1 VTTTWGTNLVLTNVY
16 TGEAWFGAG
25 PSAGTVDAGPDPPDG
40 LVVEFMEAGVRKSEV
55 VRAEVAAPQEYS
67 WLVRMRSVGTA
78 PTDATIKVGVWEDAT
93 HLFVPQDFSV
103 VLDNSAA
110 GIFVNLRKEN
120 GYITGLP
127 KSATLYVDNAVNIQS
142 IENLDPLVGTY
153 GDPVRLRVTVRN
165 TGRYTDTYNVGAGGT
180 LDSITLAPDTE
191 GSVIVT
197 TTLPL
202 GTNVPIVITAEGD
215 YARDQDFVL
224 ATGVQ
229 PIVLKGYDS
238 AYSLNRAGILPWVP
252 YDNDPTTPTPGS
264 PPAMVAKKV
273 GSGSVIAAGIA
284 ATCRGAPGITMRW
297 VLGELN
303 VLMENM
309 FKWMTSGTNVLWF
322 EDNRVYYM
330 NQERGCRY
338 LTDNLRARGYT
349 IDGLADNT
357 VTVPITDTLLS
368 GYDIFVLPQLQIG
381 DRYLGGDP
389 DLLSDAEV
397 QAIKSF
403 VQNGGGLLITE
414 SADYGGYNYAR
425 VGNKILHELGF
436 GWWFQHDQLTDNI
449 YKVTYDY
456 QPVVLAEDT
465 NDIGSAYRAATG
477 KENIRLY
484 NACTLIPE
492 PTLSATVAAPDSE
505 GTEESSIVVPIT
517 IANLSVGAVWDNYFL
532 WVEDTKGWT
541 DNDNLSARNIKV
553 DNGAS
558 ATVDLTVVIPM
569 GTGGQKDTI
578 TVYARSFSGYGSSP
592 LIFRGIFIV
601 TSVSKGLKIDNTF
614 GNMAHVTLVDT
625 LVDPCWTYDPLTF
638 TVILTNNKVLD
649 DKYVLKAEWIDIAYE
664 NDNTAGLKLTPDEL
678 FVPAKDTEY
687 AALSVTLPNSWV
699 GGQSGTIRIW
709 AQGVLAENQQ
719 KKILENLY
727 AYVTVYAE
735 TKRSVQIEIQPNN
748 LEPQTGAPGSPL
760 VWLVV
765 VKNTGNARNVYTT
778 QVIDSAANVSR
789 DSLPRKDG
797 DPWGAE
803 LENKSNVILEPGKKW
818 FTYLKVNVPSNAYT
832 SENCTITVKVSG
844 TDAYDEYTV
853 FAHVL
858 EPGPRIPE
866 GVIEIAVATQVIAI
880 YVHPTTYD
888 FGVMDEH
895 KVKLT
900 DNNWFK
906 LRNTGNVEENI
917 FVRGT
922 NAQSMPGEP
931 VTTWKL
937 DNQATGL
944 DRYMMWILQGTEP
957 PFVLSTELS
966 EKPIWSYLAPGE
978 ERYFGLKI
986 QTPTAITT
994 PARMWARVKF
1004 VAVSAGT
1011 ENVGSSP

>member
-1 VTTTWGTNLVLTNVY
+1 MYLENQY
-16 TGEAWFGAG
+16 RAQAWFGEGVDDSTVQAP
-25 PSAGTVDAGPDPPDG
+25 PSPDG
-40 LVVEFMEAGVRKSEV
+40 YLLDIMIGAS
-55 VRAEVAAPQEYS
+55 AYS
-67 WLVRMRSVGTA
+67 KRSVASLSGTA
-78 PTDATIKVGVWEDAT
+78 PGGGAEENWSLRFRQFGEASYTATLWVPEWENADHA
-93 HLFVPQDFSV
+93 FVPQDYSV
-103 VLDNSAA
+103 VVVVGATRK
-110 GIFVNLRKEN
+110 NLRVEN
-120 GYITGLP
+120 AIIDMSGGAVTG
-127 KSATLYVDNAVNIQS
+127 TLVVDNAVNIQS
-142 IENLDPLVGTY
+142 IENLTPLVGNA
-153 GDPVRLRVTVRN
+153 GDPVTLRITVKN
-165 TGRYTDTYNVGAGGT
+165 TGRYTDTYSVSVVGGPDYSTGPLAPGATHTGT
-180 LDSITLAPDTE
+180 LVAA
-191 GSVIVT
+191 
-197 TTLPL
+197 LPV
-202 GTNVPIVITAEGD
+202 GTNVPIWIQAAGS
-215 YARDQDFVL
+215 YARDTDSIL

-449 YKVTYDY
+449 HKVTYDY

-492 PTLSATVAAPDSE
+492 PTLSATVAAPDQKAKE
-505 GTEESSIVVPIT
+505 GTSIVVPIT
-517 IANLSVGAVWDNYFL
+517 ITNLSVGAVWDNYFL

-541 DNDNLSARNIKV
+541 DNDNLSVRDIRL

-558 ATVDLTVVIPM
+558 TVVNLTVNIPF
-569 GTGGQKDTI
+569 GALSAVDTVR
-578 TVYARSFSGYGSSP
+578 VYARSFSGYGSSP
-592 LIFRGIFIV
+592 LIFSGTFKV
-601 TSVSKGLKIDNTF
+601 TSVPAVLAGVDVEIIEDNGT
-614 GNMAHVTLVDT
+614 AHCSVVSTLIN
-625 LVDPCWTYDPLTF
+625 PSYRYDPLTF
-638 TVILTNNKVLD
+638 TVEVWNFGMLD
-649 DKYVLKAEWIDIAYE
+649 DKYELTAWMESSTPEDIE
-664 NDNTAGLKLTPDEL
+664 NVGLKLTPDEL
-678 FVPAKDTEY
+678 FVPSGDKEY
-687 AALSVTLPNSWV
+687 ASLSVTIPESWWAGYSGVVIVKAV
-699 GGQSGTIRIW
+699 GMMSS
-709 AQGVLAENQQ
+709 ENQEP
-719 KKILENLY
+719 KEPTDNDTVLVIAGEN
-727 AYVTVYAE
+727 AAV
-735 TKRSVQIEIQPNN
+735 KIEIMPDN
-748 LEPQTGAPGSPL
+748 LEPQSGAPGSEL

-765 VKNTGNARNVYTT
+765 VKNIGNKRDTFNLTPSDVCR
-778 QVIDSAANVSR
+778 NVSR
-789 DSLPRKDG
+789 DTTSHGEG
-797 DPWGAE
+797 DSWNAALDDNSFQLNPSDKGVTK
-803 LENKSNVILEPGKKW
+803 LRV
-818 FTYLKVNVPSNAYT
+818 TVPIDSHT
-832 SENCTITVKVSG
+832 SEWDIITVTVTG
-844 TDAYDEYTV
+844 AVTGVTDNYTV
-853 FAHVL
+853 KAHVL

-866 GVIEIAVATQVIAI
+866 GVIEIAVEAEVIAI

-895 KVKLT
+895 KVKST
-900 DNNWFK
+900 PGDNYFK
-906 LRNTGNVEENI
+906 VRNTGNVPENI
-917 FVRGT
+917 LVRGT
-922 NAQSMPGEP
+922 DAQSMPGEP

-937 DNQATGL
+937 DNQSTGVDQYMLRL
-944 DRYMMWILQGTEP
+944 DPLGIM
-957 PFVLSTELS
+957 LSKVGQTV
-966 EKPIWSYLAPGE
+966 WSYVDPGH
-978 ERYFGLKI
+978 ERYFGLTI
-986 QTPTAITT
+986 YTPTAITT
-994 PARMWARVKF
+994 PARMWARVKL
-1004 VAVSAGT
+1004 VAVKA
-1011 ENVGSSP
+1011 